1 MKVTLRQS
9 GGVALGTKIR
19 EAQEDTNLLPADEA
33 ARLKSLVE
41 QSGILEAE
49 GGRAPRARDAF
60 SFEIIIEA
68 DDGSAMKDDWDI
80 STGDGSISFQI
91 PRTFNAEVDASS
103 RDGRVRSDIDGLTAS
118 SDEDDDRGTLR
129 GRIGSGGH
137 TVTLRSGDG
146 AITVLN
152 R

>member
-49 GGRAPRARDAF
+49 GGRATRARDAF

-68 DDGSAMKDDWDI
+68 DDGSVLRKVFDQ
-80 STGDGSISFQI
+80 TTL
-91 PRTFNAEVDASS
+91 PENAEPLIEYLTERSQL
-103 RDGRVRSDIDGLTAS
+103 RDVR
-118 SDEDDDRGTLR
+118 
-129 GRIGSGGH
+129 
-137 TVTLRSGDG
+137 
-146 AITVLN
+146 
-152 R
+152 